1 VTSWRFYCSKCGFR
15 GDNGVYYPFCPRCG
29 SPLRVEGEDP
39 VDPSISVLGEGDT
52 PAVEKT
58 FKSVK
63 VAFKLEYLNPT
74 GSFKDRGASTS
85 LRLARLLG
93 YDCVVVDSSGNTA
106 VAVAAYARAL
116 GLKARVHVPS
126 TAGPGKLALVR
137 ALGADV
143 VVWDSREEAAK
154 AALRD
159 SGKCFYVAHT
169 FNPVFSLGI
178 TPLAWELSDYDGWDF
193 IVPVSS
199 GSLLLGLWE
208 GMKRAGLRGRLIAVQ
223 AAEAAS
229 LRGRVRL
236 LAEVG
241 GKASRLADALV
252 VKNPPRLEEIASA
265 VNESGGGLVVVGDEA
280 IRTALKEL
288 LRMGFIVEPS
298 SAVAW
303 AAFTALNEAGDASD
317 SVVILTGSGLKYAEK
332 IRELAAEQGKS

>member
-1 VTSWRFYCSKCGFR
+1 M
-15 GDNGVYYPFCPRCG
+15 
-29 SPLRVEGEDP
+29 
-39 VDPSISVLGEGDT
+39 DPSISVLGEGDT
-52 PAVEKT
+52 PTLERT
-58 FKSVK
+58 FKGVK

-85 LRLARLLG
+85 LRLARMLG
-93 YDCVVVDSSGNTA
+93 YKCVVVDSSGNTA

-116 GLKARVHVPS
+116 GLRVRVHVPS

-143 VVWDSREEAAK
+143 VVWNTRDEAAR
-154 AALRD
+154 AAIKE
-159 SGKCFYVAHT
+159 SGECFYVAHT

-229 LRGRVRL
+229 LKGRVKL
-236 LAEVG
+236 MAEVG
-241 GKASRLADALV
+241 GDTSKLADALV
-252 VKNPPRLEEIASA
+252 VKKPPRLDEIASA
-265 VNESGGGLVVVGDEA
+265 VNNSGGGLVVVGDEA
-280 IRTALKEL
+280 IKSALKEL
-288 LRMGFIVEPS
+288 LQMGFIVEPS

-317 SVVILTGSGLKYAEK
+317 SVVILTGSGLKYAER
-332 IRELAAEQGKS
+332 IREITARQDKG